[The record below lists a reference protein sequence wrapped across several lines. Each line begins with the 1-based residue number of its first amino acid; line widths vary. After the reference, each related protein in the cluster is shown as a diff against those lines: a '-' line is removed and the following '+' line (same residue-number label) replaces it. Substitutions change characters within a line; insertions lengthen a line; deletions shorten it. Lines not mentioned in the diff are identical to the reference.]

1 MPKLEHFVAIAE
13 AVANMSKDL
22 STKVGA
28 VAIDDDGNILC
39 VGYNGFPRG
48 VYDTKARYEDKATK
62 YRLISHAEQN
72 LVAQAA
78 RNGIALKGSTV
89 IITSLPPCSSCTKSL
104 IQAGVKQ
111 VYFPEPAI
119 GMNELWL
126 EEWNWS
132 RQMLLEADVS
142 YTMYRKD

>member
-48 VYDTKARYEDKATK
+48 VDDAKARYEDKVTK
-62 YRLISHAEQN
+62 LKLVSHAEQN

-132 RQMLLEADVS
+132 RQMLLEAEVS

>member
-13 AVANMSKDL
+13 AVANMSKDP

-48 VYDTKARYEDKATK
+48 VDDAKARYEDKVTK
-62 YRLISHAEQN
+62 LKLVSHAEQN

-132 RQMLLEADVS
+132 RQMLLEAEVS

>member
-48 VYDTKARYEDKATK
+48 VDDAKARYEDKATK

-132 RQMLLEADVS
+132 RQMLIEADVS

>member
-1 MPKLEHFVAIAE
+1 MPKIEHFVAVAE
-13 AVANMSKDL
+13 SVAAMSKDP
-22 STKVGA
+22 SSKVGA
-28 VAIDDDGNILC
+28 IAIDDDSNILC
-39 VGYNGFPRG
+39 VGFNGFPRG
-48 VYDTKARYEDKATK
+48 VRDTEARYADKPTK
-62 YRLISHAEQN
+62 YRLVSHAEQN

-104 IQAGVKQ
+104 IQAGVKHI
-111 VYFPEPAI
+111 YFPEPGI
-119 GMNELWL
+119 GTNALWV

-132 RQMLLEADVS
+132 RMMLIEAEVT

>member
-48 VYDTKARYEDKATK
+48 VNDAKARYEDKATK

-132 RQMLLEADVS
+132 RQMLIEADVS

>member
-1 MPKLEHFVAIAE
+1 MPKIDHFVAIAE
-13 AVANMSKDL
+13 AVANMSKDP

-28 VAIDDDGNILC
+28 LAVDDDSNILC

-48 VYDTKARYEDKATK
+48 VDDAKARYEDKKTK
-62 YRLISHAEQN
+62 YAMISHAEQN

-89 IITSLPPCSSCTKSL
+89 YITSLPPCSSCTKSL
-104 IQAGVKQ
+104 IQAGVKHI
-111 VYFPEPAI
+111 YFPEPAI
-119 GMNELWL
+119 GTNALWM

-132 RQMLLEADVS
+132 RQMLIESGVT
-142 YTMYRKD
+142 YTQYRKD

>member
-119 GMNELWL
+119 GMNKLWL